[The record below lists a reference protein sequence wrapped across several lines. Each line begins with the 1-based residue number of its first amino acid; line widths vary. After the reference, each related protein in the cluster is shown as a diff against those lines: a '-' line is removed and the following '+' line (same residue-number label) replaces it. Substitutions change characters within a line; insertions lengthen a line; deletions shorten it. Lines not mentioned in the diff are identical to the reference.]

1 MDLWRCPPLSLS
13 LGVSMPEVRRKF
25 RVWEM
30 VAAPYDH
37 LQRKYKVLEEVVAAP
52 YDHLSS
58 NHNSNCFLT

>member
-1 MDLWRCPPLSLS
+1 
-13 LGVSMPEVRRKF
+13 MPEVRRKF